1 MKSIHILSRALF
13 CAVAAVAVFVDS
25 TAAPCR
31 IGVCAHVTRDE
42 FARRGAIFEK
52 CAEAGIDYVRA
63 DFDWHVCRKSP
74 DSPWDFSRYD
84 TVVDEA
90 ATKGITILPI
100 LYGVPK
106 WAKPLESHMDGWRE
120 FVRETSRHFK
130 GRIPVYEIWNEQNN
144 AEFWR
149 NPNPTNY
156 LPVLRAAFEEIKGV
170 DPSARVLL
178 GGFMG
183 VPLDYIGELYR
194 LGGGC
199 FFDVMNV
206 HPYSHPFAPDIPHP
220 QWGTTLKSRL
230 DALRALMAANGDAA
244 KPVWITEIGW
254 PVKNRILPDAEIL
267 LAGLAVARPD
277 QGMWRVAYAST
288 DACEYRPSRETEKML
303 LEALPQ
309 GSTVATI
316 VPENLASALELGG
329 FDAVAYPFNEDYP
342 ADTVDAVAAFVANGG
357 VLIECGGMAMWKPY
371 RKSADGAMR
380 IDKGVR
386 AESDRAKLRIG
397 VSAHWLDAALPAR
410 AVARIRGS
418 TNEYEVT
425 RFFTEKYMKPG
436 DELVPIL
443 SCVDAKGRAAVAAG
457 VYRFNSDMKGAVVVS
472 SCNRFDEIADE
483 MQSAEFL
490 RRSVEIAFACEVER
504 FFPYEFADD
513 RPSGGFGLFDAGLRP
528 RSAWKTL
535 RKFTKDYMEAKQLK
549 WTDGRLR

>member
-1 MKSIHILSRALF
+1 MKSIHSLSRAWF
-13 CAVAAVAVFVDS
+13 CAVAAVAVFIDS
-25 TAAPCR
+25 AAAPCR

-42 FARRGAIFEK
+42 FARRGLIFEK
-52 CAEAGIDYVRA
+52 CAEAGIDYIRA

-74 DSPWDFSRYD
+74 DSPWDFSHYD
-84 TVVDEA
+84 VVVDEA
-90 ATKGITILPI
+90 AAKGITILPI

-106 WAKPLESHMDGWRE
+106 WAKPLESHMDGWRG
-120 FVRETSRHFK
+120 FVRETARHFK

-170 DPSARVLL
+170 DSSLSVSI

-183 VPLDYIGELYR
+183 APLDYIGEFYR
-194 LGGGC
+194 LGGGR
-199 FFDVMNV
+199 FYDVMNV

-254 PVKNRILPDAEIL
+254 PVKNRLLPDAEIL
-267 LAGLAVARPD
+267 LAGLVAARSD
-277 QGMWRVAYAST
+277 QRMWRVAYAST
-288 DACEYRPSRETEKML
+288 DACECCPSRETEKML
-303 LEALPQ
+303 LGALPQ

-316 VPENLASALELGG
+316 APDNLASALESGG

-342 ADTVDAVAAFVANGG
+342 ADTVDVVAAFVAKGG
-357 VLIECGGMAMWKPY
+357 LLIECGGMAMWKPY
-371 RKSADGAMR
+371 RKSSDGAMR
-380 IDKGVR
+380 IDKSVC

-397 VSAHWLDAALPAR
+397 VSAHWFDAALPKR
-410 AVARIRGS
+410 AVARMCGA

-425 RFFTEKYMKPG
+425 RFFTGKYLKPG

-443 SCVDAKGRAAVAAG
+443 SCADAKGRVAVAAG

-472 SCNRFDEIADE
+472 SRSRFDEIADDE
-483 MQSAEFL
+483 QSAEFL
-490 RRSVEIAFACEVER
+490 RRSAEIAFTCGVER

-528 RSAWKTL
+528 RSAWKVL
-535 RKFTKDYMEAKQLK
+535 QEFTRNHMGTKPLK
-549 WTDGRLR
+549 

>member
-1 MKSIHILSRALF
+1 MKSIHSLSRALF

-42 FARRGAIFEK
+42 FARRGLIFEK
-52 CAEAGIDYVRA
+52 CAEAGIDYIRA

-106 WAKPLESHMDGWRE
+106 CAKPLESHMDGWRE
-120 FVRETSRHFK
+120 FVRETARHFK

-170 DPSARVLL
+170 DSSLSVSI

-183 VPLDYIGELYR
+183 APLDYIGEFYR
-194 LGGGC
+194 LGGGR
-199 FFDVMNV
+199 FYDVMNV

-254 PVKNRILPDAEIL
+254 PVKNRLLPDAEIL
-267 LAGLAVARPD
+267 LAGLVAARPD
-277 QGMWRVAYAST
+277 QRMRRVAYAST
-288 DACEYRPSRETEKML
+288 DACECCPSRETEKML
-303 LEALPQ
+303 LGALPQ

-316 VPENLASALELGG
+316 APDNLASALESGG

-342 ADTVDAVAAFVANGG
+342 ADTVDAVAAFVAKGG
-357 VLIECGGMAMWKPY
+357 LLIECGGMAMWKPY
-371 RKSADGAMR
+371 RKSSDGAMR
-380 IDKGVR
+380 IDKNVC

-397 VSAHWLDAALPAR
+397 VSAHWFDADLPKR
-410 AVARIRGS
+410 AVARMCGA
-418 TNEYEVT
+418 TNEYEVM
-425 RFFTEKYMKPG
+425 RFFTGKYLKPG

-443 SCVDAKGRAAVAAG
+443 SCADAKGRVAVAAG

-472 SCNRFDEIADE
+472 SRSRFDEIADE
-483 MQSAEFL
+483 EQSAEFL
-490 RRSVEIAFACEVER
+490 RRSAEIAFTCGVER

-513 RPSGGFGLFDAGLRP
+513 KPSGGFGLFDAGLRP
-528 RSAWKTL
+528 RSAWKVL
-535 RKFTKDYMEAKQLK
+535 QEFTRDHMGTKPLK
-549 WTDGRLR
+549 